1 MIKQQRA
8 KSLNNDEDKEN
19 SPSLVHSR
27 WKNQAQSLLKNS
39 HFSSFPSLICFFG
52 FLPSAQNS
60 LDPYCEPSKILA
72 PLFMFV
78 SLALQEKTQCVKKR
92 PHPHSTKSSAFFF
105 CTQSLFSFCNP
116 MNLEFQI
123 LFPFLLSINHFPFF
137 TPIKIS
143 FPTIPSTFFSRNST
157 QAFCFEVE
165 YAYYLPFE

>member
-1 MIKQQRA
+1 MEEPGPKPSQEFPFLFLSFSYLLLRFFA
-8 KSLNNDEDKEN
+8 L
-19 SPSLVHSR
+19 SPEFLR
-27 WKNQAQSLLKNS
+27 SLLWTLQNL
-39 HFSSFPSLICFFG
+39 SSPLYVC
-52 FLPSAQNS
+52 LPCS
-60 LDPYCEPSKILA
+60 PR
-72 PLFMFV
+72 
-78 SLALQEKTQCVKKR
+78 KTQCVKKR
-92 PHPHSTKSSAFFF
+92 PHPHSTKSSSFFF